1 VRGEEINAETCRSD
15 PGHCCTGECFAYAA
29 LWNRLPRRGNSMQT
43 VRKAGQGWPA
53 EKLTWGA
60 RGGSTVNKVLGSG
73 EPEATGFPGVAVAP
87 IYVVLVA

>member
-1 VRGEEINAETCRSD
+1 
-15 PGHCCTGECFAYAA
+15 
-29 LWNRLPRRGNSMQT
+29 MQT